1 MIDLTFVIDLTFDY
15 IRLCMYLLLLYMSV
29 DNPMNKLKIWTTCM
43 YL

>member
-29 DNPMNKLKIWTTCM
+29 EVVIFFV
-43 YL
+43 